1 MNERPF
7 DPHDTRGHVLPEN
20 SYPADTLPHYQFAG
34 FWIRVCATLLD
45 SLFLIGISLL
55 IFNPL
60 RRALGVSDYVFSLI
74 DLIEVLFD
82 LLYMVLLTWVKGQT
96 LGKVITGIR
105 VISARQARANLSAGQ
120 VILREV
126 IGKMLAS
133 LPFGLGYM
141 WVGWNHKKQG
151 WHDLI
156 AKTYVVWER
165 RT

>member
-1 MNERPF
+1 MNERPYE
-7 DPHDTRGHVLPEN
+7 PYVISQQPPPEGAH
-20 SYPADTLPHYQFAG
+20 PVEALTHYAFAG

-60 RRALGVSDYVFSLI
+60 RRTLGISDDLFSLI
-74 DLIEVLFD
+74 DLLELLFD
-82 LLYMVLLTWVKGQT
+82 LLYMVLLTWVNGQT
-96 LGKVITGIR
+96 LGKVIVGIR
-105 VISARQARANLSAGQ
+105 VISARQTRTNLSAGQ

-156 AKTYVVWER
+156 AKTYVVWDR
-165 RT
+165 RS